1 MSSSDW
7 VTIAIA
13 VAASIFSFL
22 MWRRAG
28 IANTH
33 AEASA
38 AAAKRSAKEAARS
51 SDIAE
56 RVEQRQIERHDVVWE
71 LEWDRTKKVLKMR
84 NKGSDDAEKVV
95 FVMDLFGAS
104 RVEEAG
110 TIPSLVS
117 YDFHLLEGWVKTSQ
131 GLRAANNG
139 LPVMPL
145 RVPFSGRVSWE
156 SRLGTPYSHT
166 FEKRT
171 LS

>member
-7 VTIAIA
+7 VAIAVA

-28 IANTH
+28 TANRH
-33 AEASA
+33 AEASSEA
-38 AAAKRSAKEAARS
+38 ARRSAEEAARS

-56 RVEQRQIERHDVVWE
+56 RVEQRQIERHDVVWG

-95 FVMDLFGAS
+95 FVVDFLGGS

-117 YDFHLLEGWVKTSQ
+117 YDFDLLESWVDLSQ
-131 GLRAANNG
+131 SLRAANNG

-145 RVPFSGRVSWE
+145 RVPFQRPCDLGVPSWH
-156 SRLGTPYSHT
+156 SVFAHV
-166 FEKRT
+166 
-171 LS
+171 